1 MSIEN
6 QNYDIWDKLSD
17 FINDFVDK
25 NFKLS
30 QEDIRASINNQ
41 ATPNIEARNKAF
53 ETMQQ
58 ALQNIITREGD
69 NVFENSDSKVTAFKQ
84 EIIKAFWETKNQ
96 NNAAEN
102 KVEKQ
107 SFVPHLNRGNRSI
120 VGGPN
125 PPSSGRR
132 NDANINET
140 GGPNEPGYGAPTT
153 SPGRPPVTSKS
164 KPRVFG
170 GDNRPPETSH
180 GNVPPYGPEVVND
193 SAPPA
198 PPTNNNTPK
207 GPTYK
212 TDKVEK
218 QSFVPHLNRGNRSIV
233 GGPNPPSS
241 GRRNDANINETGGP
255 NEPGYGAP
263 TTSPGRPP
271 VTSKSKPRVFGGDN
285 RPPETSHGNV
295 PPYGPE
301 VVNDSAPPAPPTNN
315 NTPKGPTYKTDK
327 VEKQSFGVRFEGDGQ
342 GWGVDYDSTSTSEN
356 ETQAGSTPAEETVE
370 TYSLKSGSKPSI
382 YQGEASARD
391 IAHEDNGAEQSEPNP
406 NPVTDKPDVAKKQT
420 YSSEQMIDNVIQQG
434 LDSGVGVEEL
444 NKCVH
449 QINSLSKQAFM
460 GSAIT
465 EDKER

>member
-102 KVEKQ
+102 
-107 SFVPHLNRGNRSI
+107 
-120 VGGPN
+120 
-125 PPSSGRR
+125 
-132 NDANINET
+132 
-140 GGPNEPGYGAPTT
+140 
-153 SPGRPPVTSKS
+153 
-164 KPRVFG
+164 
-170 GDNRPPETSH
+170 
-180 GNVPPYGPEVVND
+180 
-193 SAPPA
+193 
-198 PPTNNNTPK
+198 
-207 GPTYK
+207 
-212 TDKVEK
+212 KVEK